1 MTAPKLTLHDQAAI
15 NLAGW
20 LTCQVFDT
28 DPNLDLVLHQL
39 RRVLPDMTRDNA
51 RLSQLHRAII
61 AVLAAAGNRRGMDWM
76 KARLDLSAALAPIFF
91 WRAAQACDAL
101 WPQPEPDQQEPA
113 HERA

>member
-1 MTAPKLTLHDQAAI
+1 MTAQKLTLQDQAAI
-15 NLAGW
+15 NLCGW

-39 RRVLPDMTRDNA
+39 RSALPGMTRDND

-61 AVLAAAGNRRGMDWM
+61 AVLAAADNRGSMEWM
-76 KARLDLSAALAPIFF
+76 KARLDLSAALAPLFF

-101 WPQPEPDQQEPA
+101 WPQPEHEEPA
-113 HERA
+113 HAAE